1 MEGTPHDWIK
11 QTRHLREYIIKG
23 FVMDKRLKQTGVGKY
38 FEEPLARIRDIRAS
52 GDKLGLFLT
61 EPY

>member
-1 MEGTPHDWIK
+1 
-11 QTRHLREYIIKG
+11 
-23 FVMDKRLKQTGVGKY
+23 MDNERLKQTGVGKY
-38 FEEPLARIRDIRAS
+38 FKEPLVRIRDIRAS